1 MAFSLGDPVVRQES
15 RRSGFTLIELLIVIV
30 IIGILAAIAVP
41 KFAATKDKAKLSAIK
56 SDVRNLMNAQ
66 EAYYVD
72 NLAYTTA
79 ITTFFPSA
87 GNLVTL
93 TANASSY
100 TISATNASISTGYNR
115 CDVEVGTGTLDDS
128 KIICS

>member
-1 MAFSLGDPVVRQES
+1 MSIRSRQ
-15 RRSGFTLIELLIVIV
+15 GFTLIELLIVVV

-41 KFAATKDKAKLSAIK
+41 KFAATKDKTKLAAIK
-56 SDVRNLMNAQ
+56 SDVRNLMNAE

-72 NLAYTTA
+72 FMAYTTA
-79 ITTFFPSA
+79 ITTFFPSP

-93 TANASSY
+93 TANTSSY
-100 TISATNASISTGYNR
+100 TISATNASITSGFTR
-115 CDVEVGTGTLDDS
+115 CEVEVGTGTPDDS